1 MVGGDFP
8 AWLEGLLGRA
18 TTIDLT
24 DTRGECLYSAC
35 SHYRKCFI
43 EHSQRRATRARLV
56 IANHAL
62 VMVQTMLG
70 AAGSHSSDNSALP
83 TRLVFDEG
91 HHIFNAADSAFSAQ
105 LSGYETTDLRRWIM
119 GAEAGTRSRSRGIKT
134 RLEDWTAD
142 DEKLDQMVDGLRRA
156 ASILPG
162 PGWRQRLNGGTVNG
176 PTEELLRLIRTQV
189 HARDKDAGRGAYSL
203 ECLTH
208 PLSDGMAD
216 AANQLDRQLLE
227 IEKPA
232 KNLCKILVQKLDDD
246 AADLDSNARS
256 RIEGVMGSVER
267 RVIIPLSAWRSM
279 LGSLVAD
286 VTDEEKQEE
295 KQADF
300 VDWFSV
306 ERAGGREID
315 ISFNRHWVDPTVPL
329 AAALS
334 QTAEGVLVTSA
345 TLRDEGNWEPAIAR
359 TGAAHLQSPPILV
372 SQPSPFDYVNHTK
385 IFIANDVNK
394 NSLDQVAGAYRE
406 LFLSA
411 GGGGLGLFTAISRL
425 RAVYER
431 IAPGLDEHGFNLLAQ
446 HVDPLDVGTLIDIFR
461 LEQNTC
467 LLGTD
472 AVRDGIDVPGKSLRL
487 IVFDRVPWLRPDIMT
502 KARRDRFG
510 GRAYDEMMTRLKLK
524 QA

>member
-1 MVGGDFP
+1 
-8 AWLEGLLGRA
+8 
-18 TTIDLT
+18 
-24 DTRGECLYSAC
+24 
-35 SHYRKCFI
+35 
-43 EHSQRRATRARLV
+43 
-56 IANHAL
+56 
-62 VMVQTMLG
+62 
-70 AAGSHSSDNSALP
+70 
-83 TRLVFDEG
+83 
-91 HHIFNAADSAFSAQ
+91 
-105 LSGYETTDLRRWIM
+105 
-119 GAEAGTRSRSRGIKT
+119 
-134 RLEDWTAD
+134 
-142 DEKLDQMVDGLRRA
+142 
-156 ASILPG
+156 
-162 PGWRQRLNGGTVNG
+162 
-176 PTEELLRLIRTQV
+176 
-189 HARDKDAGRGAYSL
+189 
-203 ECLTH
+203 
-208 PLSDGMAD
+208 
-216 AANQLDRQLLE
+216 
-227 IEKPA
+227 
-232 KNLCKILVQKLDDD
+232 
-246 AADLDSNARS
+246 

-286 VTDEEKQEE
+286 VATKEKQDEKQEE

-306 ERAGGREID
+306 EKINGREID

-329 AAALS
+329 AAALA

-345 TLRDEGNWEPAIAR
+345 TLRDEGNWQPALER
-359 TGAAHLQSPPILV
+359 TGANHLQSPPVLV
-372 SQPSPFDYVNHTK
+372 SQPSPFDYASHTK

-394 NSLDQVAGAYRE
+394 NSLDQVSGAYRE

-431 IAPGLDEHGFNLLAQ
+431 IAPKLDEQGFNLLAQ

-524 QA
+524 QAYGRLVRRFDDRGVFVMLDGALPTRMLSAFPTGVEVKRMGLKDVIAETRTFLSEDATDR